1 MLFFSFIFIFFF
13 YCSVWFFKQ
22 KTAYEMRFSD
32 WSSDVCSS
40 DLPAYLDK
48 GENRSITPELKIN
61 ENPPPVFLFATADD
75 THGNSTLVMAGAL
88 RDAKV
93 PVEQHLYTEG
103 GHGYGLRPGNP
114 AAEAWPELARKWLNA
129 LISPAEADQ

>member
-1 MLFFSFIFIFFF
+1 MFIFF
-13 YCSVWFFKQ
+13 FFKQ
-22 KTAYEMRFSD
+22 KTAYEMRISD
-32 WSSDVCSS
+32 WIQTCA
-40 DLPAYLDK
+40 LPISYLDK

-61 ENPPPVFLFATADD
+61 ENHPPVFLFATADD